1 MAASKLAVNEVMD
14 DSARHQAVLEAELKD
29 HRARIAKLQ
38 LADVPED
45 LLCCISC
52 EIMKD
57 PVSADDGNTY
67 ERVCIEQW
75 FATGKRTSPKTNE
88 SLPSTV
94 VRPNH
99 AVKSMIAGFLDACRR
114 SGVAPDD

>member
-1 MAASKLAVNEVMD
+1 
-14 DSARHQAVLEAELKD
+14 
-29 HRARIAKLQ
+29 
-38 LADVPED
+38 PEE
-45 LLCCISC
+45 LCCPVTC
-52 EIMKD
+52 ELMKD
-57 PVSADDGNTY
+57 PVMADDGHTY
-67 ERVCIEQW
+67 ERVAIEQW